1 MVSKAGESLFFWMRM
16 AFSSTVSLSWPF
28 FRSLRRMQ
36 DVGVTEVIVEAAE
49 PDLENLEGVEVSFV
63 GDEG

>member
-1 MVSKAGESLFFWMRM
+1 ML
-16 AFSSTVSLSWPF
+16 
-28 FRSLRRMQ
+28 

-63 GDEG
+63 GEG